1 MRQKLEFILEDVSAL
16 IDPSDTELTV
26 FMNKHEERF
35 RQKPQLAFKQ
45 IYLNYGK
52 RQDNNAYAKNL
63 LARLQ
68 AGENLEQL
76 GDQIMLDNEF
86 PLVSQTDIA
95 HRFGEEFAR
104 QIVNLPPGVW
114 SWPVISGFGGH
125 LVLVTEKV
133 NGRMPELAEVKQEV
147 KRDWLLEKRKELQEA
162 IFQNML
168 AGYEVVIEPPQQASI
183 MDAVAA
189 TPVATGAQ

>member
-104 QIVNLPPGVW
+104 VAESLPEGNW
-114 SWPVISGFGGH
+114 SDPVETPFGAH
-125 LVLVTEKV
+125 LLLVQERTQPQTPPLSKIRARV
-133 NGRMPELAEVKQEV
+133 AAAYRSSQRQKRLATAMEDL
-147 KRDWLLEKRKELQEA
+147 RAR
-162 IFQNML
+162 
-168 AGYEVVIEPPQQASI
+168 YEVVVP
-183 MDAVAA
+183 
-189 TPVATGAQ
+189 